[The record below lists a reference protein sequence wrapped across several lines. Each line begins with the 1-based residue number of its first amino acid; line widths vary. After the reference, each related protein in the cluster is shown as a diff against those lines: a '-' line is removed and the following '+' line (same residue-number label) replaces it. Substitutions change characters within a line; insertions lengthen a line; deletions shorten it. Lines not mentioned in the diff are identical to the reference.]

1 MAWTSPV
8 SGNAVP
14 AQNERL
20 LYTLAQS
27 VAVGHGRSAGSAFT
41 FNTDNQEYDAASRI
55 VLDMATLLT
64 EGTPQLR
71 IVQTVQISAVGA
83 CTSFTPQFQ
92 VYVEAA
98 SASTGQVNTTKT
110 LYAATTFTGGTLTT
124 GFKSV
129 DSGWVNCS
137 SLNTND
143 LTGYGFLVLRPRFRL
158 NSVTGNPTLFH
169 LTAQVYARVA

>member
-1 MAWTSPV
+1 MAWTEPI
-8 SGNAVP
+8 SGQAVP
-14 AQNERL
+14 AQNDRL

-27 VAVGHGRSAGSAFT
+27 AAVGHGRSAGSGFT

-64 EGTPQLR
+64 EGTPQIR
-71 IVQTVQISAVGA
+71 IVQTLQISAVGG
-83 CTSFTPQFQ
+83 CTALTPRAQ

-98 SASTGQVNTTKT
+98 SSSTGNVNTTKT

-158 NSVTGNPTLFH
+158 DATTANPTLFH
-169 LTAQVYARVA
+169 LTAQFYLRVA